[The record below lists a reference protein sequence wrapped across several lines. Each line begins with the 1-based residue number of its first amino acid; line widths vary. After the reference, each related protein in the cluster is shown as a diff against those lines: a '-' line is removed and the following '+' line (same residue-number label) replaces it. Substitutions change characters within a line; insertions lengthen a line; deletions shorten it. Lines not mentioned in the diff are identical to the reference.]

1 METKGG
7 FLISRIKQMGTRI
20 FDHMLAASGIDSF
33 NGAQGRILYVLWQN
47 DAISISS
54 LSAQTSLANTTLTAM
69 LDRMENSGLIVRKPD
84 PKDRRNRLIAL
95 TEKAKSLQRYK
106 EIVEVTGGRLVPEW
120 MEVDMEN
127 LKGTIKNFPTR
138 EMIDAPVDEMLI
150 VELYSK

>member
-7 FLISRIKQMGTRI
+7 FLISRIKQTGTRI
-20 FDHMLAASGIDSF
+20 FDRMLAESGIDSF

-69 LDRMENSGLIVRKPD
+69 LDRMENIGLIVRKPD

-95 TEKAKSLQRYK
+95 TEKAKSLQDDYNRISRQMN
-106 EIVEVTGGRLVPEW
+106 EIYYTGFSEAEIIQFESYLQRILN
-120 MEVDMEN
+120 N
-127 LKGTIKNFPTR
+127 L
-138 EMIDAPVDEMLI
+138 EE
-150 VELYSK
+150 

>member
-1 METKGG
+1 METQGG

-69 LDRMENSGLIVRKPD
+69 LDRMESMGLIVRQAD

-95 TEKAKSLQRYK
+95 TDKARSLQDDYTRISQK
-106 EIVEVTGGRLVPEW
+106 MNEIYYDGFTETEIMQFESYLQRILN
-120 MEVDMEN
+120 N
-127 LKGTIKNFPTR
+127 LEKR
-138 EMIDAPVDEMLI
+138 
-150 VELYSK
+150 